1 VLALL
6 QTEPARS
13 WHSREIGQLLDVPN
27 LHSFGVQMSQW
38 ARQGIIRK
46 LGHGTYTLP
55 LTHPQNP

>member
-6 QTEPARS
+6 QAEPARS
-13 WHSREIGQLLDVPN
+13 WHSREIGQLLDVPD

-46 LGHGTYTLP
+46 LGRGAYALP
-55 LTHPQNP
+55 